1 MAELTRHPDGITAVD
16 TQYLRPQFDASHV
29 IVQDG
34 RAAFIDTG
42 TTHSV
47 PHLLA
52 ALDQLG
58 VARDAVDYMF
68 LTHVH
73 LDHAGGAGELMR
85 QLPNA
90 RAVIHPRGA
99 QHMIDPGK
107 LITASIAVYGEENYR
122 RLYGDLVPIPAER
135 VVAAEDGQIFA
146 LAGRSLE
153 CIHTPGHAMHHQCIV
168 DREHAVAF
176 TGDTF
181 GLSYRELDVDGRA
194 MVIPTTTPTQ
204 FDPEQ
209 LVASIRRIA
218 ALKPDAL
225 YLTHY
230 SRVTDIPRLAAELE
244 RQLGVIVA
252 ATRAAAT
259 ASGDDRA
266 ECKRRIVAAMRD
278 LWLSTARNHGVQIS
292 DAGILS
298 MLELDLELN
307 ADGLIAWLDRAKR

>member
-1 MAELTRHPDGITAVD
+1 MAELTRHSDGITAVD
-16 TQYLRPQFDASHV
+16 THYLRAQFDASHV

-58 VARDAVDYMF
+58 VARDAVDYVF

-99 QHMIDPGK
+99 QHMIDPAK

-122 RLYGDLVPIPAER
+122 RLYGDLIPIPAAR
-135 VVAAEDGQIFA
+135 VVAAEEGQRFA
-146 LAGRSLE
+146 LAGRALE

-181 GLSYRELDVDGRA
+181 GLSYREFDVDGRA
-194 MVIPTTTPTQ
+194 LVIPTTTPTQ

-218 ALKPDAL
+218 ALSPRAL

-252 ATRAAAT
+252 ATRAAAA

-266 ECKRRIVAAMRD
+266 ECKRRIVAAMSE
-278 LWLSTARNHGVQIS
+278 LWLSTARDHGVKIS
-292 DAGILS
+292 EAGILS

-307 ADGLIAWLDRAKR
+307 ADGLLAWLERAKR

>member
-1 MAELTRHPDGITAVD
+1 MAELTRHADGITAVD
-16 TQYLRPQFDASHV
+16 THYLRAQFDASHV

-58 VARDAVDYMF
+58 VARDAVDYVF

-99 QHMIDPGK
+99 QHMIDPAK

-122 RLYGDLVPIPAER
+122 RLYGDLIPIPAAR
-135 VVAAEDGQIFA
+135 VVAAQEGQRFA
-146 LAGRSLE
+146 LAGRALE

-168 DREHAVAF
+168 DSEHAVAF

-181 GLSYRELDVDGRA
+181 GLSYREFDVDGRA
-194 MVIPTTTPTQ
+194 LVIPTTTPTQ

-218 ALKPDAL
+218 ALSPRAL

-252 ATRAAAT
+252 ATRAAAA

-266 ECKRRIVAAMRD
+266 ECKRRIVAAMSE
-278 LWLSTARNHGVQIS
+278 LWLSTARDHGVKIS
-292 DAGILS
+292 EAGILS

-307 ADGLIAWLDRAKR
+307 ADGLLAWLDRAKR

>member
-1 MAELTRHPDGITAVD
+1 MADLTRHPAGITAVD
-16 TQYLRPQFDASHV
+16 THYLRPQFDASHV

-52 ALDQLG
+52 ALEQLG
-58 VARDAVDYMF
+58 VARDAVDYVF

-99 QHMIDPGK
+99 QHMIDPAK

-122 RLYGDLVPIPAER
+122 RLYGDLVPIPASR
-135 VVAAEDGQIFA
+135 VVAAEDGQRFD
-146 LAGRSLE
+146 LAGRALE

-168 DREHAVAF
+168 DPAHAVAF

-181 GLSYRELDVDGRA
+181 GLSYREFDVDGRA
-194 MVIPTTTPTQ
+194 LVIPTTTPTQ
-204 FDPEQ
+204 FDPDQ

-218 ALKPDAL
+218 ALKPAAL

-244 RQLGVIVA
+244 RQLAVIVD
-252 ATRAAAT
+252 ATRAAAA

-266 ECKRRIVAAMRD
+266 ACKRRIVAAMSE
-278 LWLSTARNHGVQIS
+278 LWLSTARDHGVKIGE
-292 DAGILS
+292 AEILS

-307 ADGLIAWLDRAKR
+307 ADGLLAWLERAKR

>member
-1 MAELTRHPDGITAVD
+1 MADLTRHPAGITAID
-16 TQYLRPQFDASHV
+16 THYLRPQFDASHV

-58 VARDAVDYMF
+58 VARDAVDYVF

-99 QHMIDPGK
+99 QHMIDPAK

-122 RLYGDLVPIPAER
+122 RLYGDLVPIPAAR
-135 VVAAEDGQIFA
+135 VVAAEDGQRFD
-146 LAGRSLE
+146 LAGRALE

-168 DREHAVAF
+168 DPAHAVAF

-181 GLSYRELDVDGRA
+181 GLSYREFDVDGRA
-194 MVIPTTTPTQ
+194 LVIPTTTPTQ
-204 FDPEQ
+204 FDPDQ

-244 RQLGVIVA
+244 RQLAVIVT
-252 ATRAAAT
+252 ATRAAAA

-266 ECKRRIVAAMRD
+266 ECKRRIVAAMSE
-278 LWLSTARNHGVQIS
+278 LWIRTARDHGVKIG
-292 DAGILS
+292 DAAILS

-307 ADGLIAWLDRAKR
+307 ADGLLAWLDRAKR

>member
-16 TQYLRPQFDASHV
+16 THDLRPQFDASHV

-122 RLYGDLVPIPAER
+122 RLYGDLVPIPAAR

-146 LAGRSLE
+146 LAGRALE

-266 ECKRRIVAAMRD
+266 DCKRRIVAAMRD

>member
-1 MAELTRHPDGITAVD
+1 VAELTRHPDGITAVD
-16 TQYLRPQFDASHV
+16 THYLRPQFDASHV

-52 ALDQLG
+52 SLQQLG
-58 VARDAVDYMF
+58 VAPAAVDYVF

-73 LDHAGGAGELMR
+73 LDHAGGAGSLMR

-99 QHMIDPGK
+99 QHMVDPSK
-107 LITASIAVYGEENYR
+107 LITASIAVYGEDNYR
-122 RLYGDLVPIPAER
+122 RLYGDLIPIPAAR
-135 VVAAEDGQIFA
+135 VVAADDGQSFD
-146 LAGRSLE
+146 LAGRALE

-181 GLSYRELDVDGRA
+181 GLSYREFDVNGRA

-204 FDPEQ
+204 FDPQQ

-218 ALKPDAL
+218 ALSPRAL

-252 ATRAAAT
+252 ATRAAA
-259 ASGDDRA
+259 ADSGDDRA
-266 ECKRRIVAAMRD
+266 ECKRRIVAAMSD
-278 LWLSTARNHGVQIS
+278 LWLATARDHGVQLSEAEI
-292 DAGILS
+292 IS

-307 ADGLIAWLDRAKR
+307 ADGLLAWLDRAKR

>member
-16 TQYLRPQFDASHV
+16 THYLRPQFDASHV

-52 ALDQLG
+52 SLDQLG
-58 VARDAVDYMF
+58 VARDAVDYVF

-99 QHMIDPGK
+99 QHMIDPAK

-122 RLYGDLVPIPAER
+122 RLYGDLIPIPAAR
-135 VVAAEDGQIFA
+135 VVAAEEGQRFA
-146 LAGRSLE
+146 LAGRTLE

-181 GLSYRELDVDGRA
+181 GLSYREFDVDGRA
-194 MVIPTTTPTQ
+194 LVIPTTTPTQ

-218 ALKPDAL
+218 ALKPDTL

-252 ATRAAAT
+252 ATRAAAA

-266 ECKRRIVAAMRD
+266 GCKRRIVAAMSE
-278 LWLSTARNHGVQIS
+278 LWLSTARDHGVKIS
-292 DAGILS
+292 EAGILS

-307 ADGLIAWLDRAKR
+307 ADGLLAWLDRAKR

>member
-52 ALDQLG
+52 SLDQLG
-58 VARDAVDYMF
+58 VARDAVDYVF

-99 QHMIDPGK
+99 QHMIDPAK

-122 RLYGDLVPIPAER
+122 RLYGDLIPIPAAR
-135 VVAAEDGQIFA
+135 VVAAEEGQRFT
-146 LAGRSLE
+146 LAGRALE

-181 GLSYRELDVDGRA
+181 GLSYREFDVDGRA
-194 MVIPTTTPTQ
+194 LVIPTTTPTQ

-252 ATRAAAT
+252 ATRAAAA

-266 ECKRRIVAAMRD
+266 GCKRRIVAAMSE
-278 LWLSTARNHGVQIS
+278 LWLSTARDHGVKIS
-292 DAGILS
+292 EAGILS

-307 ADGLIAWLDRAKR
+307 ADGLLAWLDRAKR